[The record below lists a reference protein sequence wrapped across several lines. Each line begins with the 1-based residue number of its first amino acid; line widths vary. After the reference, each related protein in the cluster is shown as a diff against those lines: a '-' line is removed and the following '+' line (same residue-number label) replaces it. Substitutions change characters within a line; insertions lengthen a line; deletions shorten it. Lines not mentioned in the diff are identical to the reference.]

1 MEISTSDIQNE
12 IELANALTLQAI
24 EEAYKTT
31 LRNVRSAVFC
41 G

>member
-1 MEISTSDIQNE
+1 MEILTPDIQNE

-24 EEAYKTT
+24 EETYKTT
-31 LRNVRSAVFC
+31 LRSNRSPVYC